1 MTGDDE
7 VLTRLIG
14 FGLSEKEAQLYLH
27 LLRYGPKTPSPIAK
41 SLKTY
46 REDVRRTL
54 SGLIDKGMVR
64 PGDSKPLLEVSDMRN
79 NEPEGEPEPCLYC
92 GKPAVCVVFEH
103 FSVCAAC
110 YDEVEDDRIF
120 ENAQLEYDAM
130 VIRWRSEC

>member
-120 ENAQLEYDAM
+120 EDAQREYDAM

>member
-27 LLRYGPKTPSPIAK
+27 LLRYGPKTHSPIAK

-120 ENAQLEYDAM
+120 ENAQREYDAM

>member
-27 LLRYGPKTPSPIAK
+27 LLRYGPETPSPIAK

-120 ENAQLEYDAM
+120 ENAQREYDAM

>member
-27 LLRYGPKTPSPIAK
+27 LLRYSPKTPSPIAK

-120 ENAQLEYDAM
+120 ENAQREYDAM

>member
-110 YDEVEDDRIF
+110 
-120 ENAQLEYDAM
+120 
-130 VIRWRSEC
+130 

>member
-120 ENAQLEYDAM
+120 ENTQREYDAM

>member
-27 LLRYGPKTPSPIAK
+27 LLRYGPETLSPIAK

-120 ENAQLEYDAM
+120 ENAQREYDAM

>member
-120 ENAQLEYDAM
+120 ENAQREYDAM